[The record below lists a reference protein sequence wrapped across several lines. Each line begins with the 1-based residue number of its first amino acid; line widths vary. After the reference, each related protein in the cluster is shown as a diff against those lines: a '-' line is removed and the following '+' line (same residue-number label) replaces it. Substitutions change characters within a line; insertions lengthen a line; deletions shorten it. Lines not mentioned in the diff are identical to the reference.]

1 MVKSDSESDEWSN
14 DEYAS
19 GDELAELVG
28 GADEISADGVDT
40 ETDAEGDET
49 DHEGDEIDADSE
61 DTGESND
68 SGESNEAYN
77 ADSADIGEPASPA
90 PVVKKQPTRTKSAR
104 VVNQSLQ
111 PVAVDERPTTIKH
124 VVIVKQRIL
133 SRVMSDYEMSSLLS
147 IRASQIA
154 ASGVA
159 FVTSTAD
166 DAIAIAREELY
177 ARKCPLIVRRS
188 RGIIGDTQYVEDW
201 NPNEMIFKKNP
212 V

>member
-49 DHEGDEIDADSE
+49 DHEGDEIDADGE

-68 SGESNEAYN
+68 TGDIDGADTGESF
-77 ADSADIGEPASPA
+77 SPA
-90 PVVKKQPTRTKSAR
+90 TVVKKQPARAKSAR
-104 VVNQSLQ
+104 VANQSLQ
-111 PVAVDERPTTIKH
+111 PVAVDERPTTVKH
-124 VVIVKQRIL
+124 VVVVKQRIL

-159 FVTSTAD
+159 FVTSMAD

-177 ARKCPLIVRRS
+177 ARKCPLIVRRN